1 MSLFDYSGQ
10 WIAENDKGFPR
21 VVLDLDKSP
30 KGAVGRGYII
40 SQASGTPS
48 GVFKIRLNSNSKK
61 FRREVVIEPFD
72 AAVGYALKSG
82 DMAQHFPEAKLPAAV
97 NLIFERQETDRLSIT
112 WVGDESGSQG
122 FDLERSLPPKV
133 SYLDAQ
139 TEVYSWESFR
149 SHVSSFEFREYIFRG
164 QSKPFP
170 LQTTFHRNNRSDL
183 VKYLDEDVQ
192 QLHHAIHGHIDYVF
206 NLNIPQ
212 DLGALLNLGQH
223 HGFPTPLLD
232 WTYSP
237 FVAAW
242 FAYEGVSQKRRKSL
256 DYEDKIRVYCLNRSK
271 LLHFDQFN
279 KLTLTLPH
287 TSLLEALPIE
297 NKRAIPQQGILMLTN
312 IRDVEAHIFRLEQA
326 YNMEIL
332 QAFDLN
338 VQDAEQALNDL
349 AIMGITRSTLMP
361 GIESV
366 CRDLKT
372 YLF

>member
-206 NLNIPQ
+206 
-212 DLGALLNLGQH
+212 
-223 HGFPTPLLD
+223 
-232 WTYSP
+232 
-237 FVAAW
+237 
-242 FAYEGVSQKRRKSL
+242 KS
-256 DYEDKIRVYCLNRSK
+256 R
-271 LLHFDQFN
+271 H
-279 KLTLTLPH
+279 TL
-287 TSLLEALPIE
+287 SI
-297 NKRAIPQQGILMLTN
+297 
-312 IRDVEAHIFRLEQA
+312 
-326 YNMEIL
+326 
-332 QAFDLN
+332 
-338 VQDAEQALNDL
+338 
-349 AIMGITRSTLMP
+349 P
-361 GIESV
+361 GIKV
-366 CRDLKT
+366 DLVIPIMAKS
-372 YLF
+372 FNACSAS